1 MRQLALQLAAPPAP
15 TLDNFIP
22 GRNAELR
29 QALGDLADGS
39 AGERFVYLW
48 GGRGSGKSHLLTA
61 TFRSL
66 IARGRPAV
74 FVEQGA
80 RFPDAGAIAGA
91 ALIVDDVHLAPHDRQ
106 HTLFHLYNVLRETQ
120 GALVAAGNAPPGA
133 LPLRADLLTRLGW
146 GLVYQIHPLSDDEKA
161 AALAD
166 HARGRGLRLPAEV
179 IAYLFNRYPRD
190 LRQLMGL
197 LDALDRYSLETKRP
211 ITVPLVREL
220 LTEGGGPD

>member
-29 QALGDLADGS
+29 QALGSLADGS
-39 AGERFVYLW
+39 AAERFVYLW
-48 GGRGSGKSHLLTA
+48 SGQGGGKTHLLTA
-61 TFRSL
+61 TFRAL

-80 RFPDAGAIAGA
+80 RFPDAGAVAGA
-91 ALIVDDVHLAPHDRQ
+91 ALVVDDVHLAQHDRQ
-106 HTLFHLYNVLRETQ
+106 HALFNLYNVLRETQ

-179 IAYLFNRYPRD
+179 IAYVFNRYPRD

-220 LTEGGGPD
+220 LTEGGG